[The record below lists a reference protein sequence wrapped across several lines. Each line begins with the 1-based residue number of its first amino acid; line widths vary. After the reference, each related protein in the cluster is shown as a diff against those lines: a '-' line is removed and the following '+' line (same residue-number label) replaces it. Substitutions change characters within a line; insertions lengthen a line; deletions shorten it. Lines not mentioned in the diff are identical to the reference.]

1 MNVTREV
8 IRDLWPLFEAGEAS
22 PDTRA
27 LVKEFLDNDPEFARQ
42 LRAQAAEPCRRPP
55 SPLCRPTAKRR
66 RSSRPA
72 TFCLET
78 SGCG

>member
-42 LRAQAAEPCRRPP
+42 LRAQAAEPLPP
-55 SPLCRPTAKRR
+55 AAKRR
-66 RSSRPA
+66 RLSKPA

-78 SGCG
+78 SGSG